1 MKSAYKWML
10 LTFGVISIIKIALS
24 YFVAAPTIF
33 ADEYVYSK
41 MAEGIHQKLFADW
54 DSPIEM
60 AYPPAYP
67 ILISFAYFFD
77 NMAVV
82 YFIIKILNA
91 LMSTTILIPAYLL
104 FREFFDEKISRNG
117 ALLVAVAPF
126 SFATAPYIMSEN
138 LFAPLFLASTYLIL
152 KALNENRTL
161 YPILAGVFTGL
172 TILTRYIGFVLLIGA
187 ITGLL
192 SRENRLAKLKKLVIA
207 AFVAAV
213 IVLPFIVLSY
223 FSGEAVTDLVSST
236 IVANKSSN
244 GLLFNTLAFIL
255 WGMAHAAY
263 LLLASGGLLWLY
275 ALTAQGK
282 DEKGK
287 SLVLITFTMI
297 FSMIL
302 VLSKRALNLG
312 VKEITPFA
320 WLPGRIIGRY
330 IDFFIPL
337 IIVIGYFGLMRKD
350 KETAPSTLTLTL
362 ASLILFAGSLL
373 FYFPL
378 FPFNNLSLSFF
389 GAVKTGLEYFLSGN
403 LVFDYVSP
411 TTLLLVSA
419 STISVLWIFR
429 QLMKKSVLTA
439 KRVFVATLVFFL
451 ISSSVSYGATMY
463 NSQKWNNDEQMILGR
478 YINELEGGGRLLFDE
493 RNCKDRIT
501 MGNETSLCRKN
512 GSGNFIGFWT
522 KREIIVTSVEEARKG
537 DLVVTR
543 ESLDYSLIKETSGG
557 IKLYRK
563 D

>member
-10 LTFGVISIIKIALS
+10 LAFAVILIIKILLS
-24 YFVAAPTIF
+24 YFVVSPTIF

-54 DSPIEM
+54 HSPVEA

-67 ILISFAYFFD
+67 VLISFAYFFD
-77 NMAVV
+77 DMAVV
-82 YFIIKILNA
+82 YFIIKVLNA

-104 FREFFDEKISRNG
+104 LREFFDEKTSRNG

-172 TILTRYIGFVLLIGA
+172 TILTRYIGFVLLIGTIA
-187 ITGLL
+187 GLL
-192 SRENRLAKLKKLVIA
+192 SKENRLAKMKRIVII
-207 AFVAAV
+207 AFVAA
-213 IVLPFIVLSY
+213 IIALPFIVLSY
-223 FSGEAVTDLVSST
+223 FLGGTVVDLVSKT
-236 IVANKSSN
+236 VVANKSSN
-244 GLLFNTLAFIL
+244 GLLFDMLAFIL
-255 WGMAHAAY
+255 WGMAHATY
-263 LLLASGGLLWLY
+263 LILASGGLLWLY
-275 ALTAQGK
+275 ALTAPGS
-282 DEKGK
+282 DEKRK
-287 SLVLITFTMI
+287 SIILITFTMI
-297 FSMIL
+297 SSMIL

-312 VKEITPFA
+312 VKEITPLA

-337 IIVIGYFGLMRKD
+337 IIVIGYLGLIRKD
-350 KETAPSTLTLTL
+350 EETAPSALTLTL

-403 LVFDYVSP
+403 LVVDNVSP
-411 TTLLLVSA
+411 ITLIIVSA
-419 STISVLWIFR
+419 STISALWIFR
-429 QLMKKSVLTA
+429 QLMKKRVLTPTG
-439 KRVFVATLVFFL
+439 VFILTLIFFL
-451 ISSSVSYGATMY
+451 ISSSVSYGATIY

-478 YINELEGGGRLLFDE
+478 YINELEGDGGLLFDE
-493 RNCKDRIT
+493 RNCKDKIT
-501 MGNETSLCRKN
+501 IGDETSICRKN
-512 GSGNFIGFWT
+512 DTGNFIGFWT
-522 KREIIVTSVEEARKG
+522 KREIIVTSIDEAKKG

-543 ESLDYSLIKETSGG
+543 ESLDYSPIKETSGG